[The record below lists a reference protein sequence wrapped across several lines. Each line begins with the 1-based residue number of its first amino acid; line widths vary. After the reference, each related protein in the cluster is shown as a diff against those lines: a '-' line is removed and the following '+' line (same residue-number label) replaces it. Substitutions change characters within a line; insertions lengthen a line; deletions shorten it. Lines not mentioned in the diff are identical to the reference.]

1 LKEAHDELLERLT
14 AIEEKLEELS
24 AINTNDELRRRLK
37 NVPYQL
43 ECMRRLQQI
52 EGDLRELRTNA
63 ATARFAKEGESGYI
77 PEQSLPLDEGKAR
90 SSTIWDFSY
99 IEERLDKFVLPEYQR
114 DPPDPCLSLVG
125 LCVDLERL
133 QCSVREEARKS
144 VMRSLNEIAMSGV
157 FLSDQLH
164 EMFEQ
169 IDRRYKE
176 LEGAK
181 EIEDKRNER
190 AQWASE
196 RTQKGQLP
204 LPD

>member
-1 LKEAHDELLERLT
+1 MKEAHDELLERLT
-14 AIEEKLEELS
+14 AIEEKLEEWS
-24 AINTNDELRRRLK
+24 AINANDELRRRLK

-77 PEQSLPLDEGKAR
+77 SEQSLPLDESKAR
-90 SSTIWDFSY
+90 SSTIWNFSY

-133 QCSVREEARKS
+133 HCSVREEARKS
-144 VMRSLNEIAMSGV
+144 VKCSLNELALSGV

-164 EMFEQ
+164 EMLDQ

-176 LEGAK
+176 LEEAK

-190 AQWASE
+190 PQSASE
-196 RTQKGQLP
+196 RTQKGQFP

>member
-1 LKEAHDELLERLT
+1 
-14 AIEEKLEELS
+14 
-24 AINTNDELRRRLK
+24 
-37 NVPYQL
+37 
-43 ECMRRLQQI
+43 
-52 EGDLRELRTNA
+52 
-63 ATARFAKEGESGYI
+63 
-77 PEQSLPLDEGKAR
+77 
-90 SSTIWDFSY
+90 
-99 IEERLDKFVLPEYQR
+99 
-114 DPPDPCLSLVG
+114 
-125 LCVDLERL
+125 
-133 QCSVREEARKS
+133 
-144 VMRSLNEIAMSGV
+144 MSGV